1 MPFAAGKGRQ
11 IVVNDKIVRVGD
23 DRDELRAVLIEHIHG
38 VIGNPQSIRVGLF
51 ILVHRQ
57 AINAARPAGK
67 ALGEPGI
74 AHAHVQDR
82 RTGHRHRV
90 EDSLDAGLVTG
101 GLLLC
106 PVYCLADPCHP
117 RLLEVT
123 TELFVGS
130 IGACLSR
137 HGMISS
143 APAVVTPGHLKMY
156 WRSCLFQKV
165 GDRRTN
171 MQLGVMLEGQ
181 EGLTW
186 ELWRRIMARVEELG
200 FESLWRSDH
209 FMSLVD
215 SRRDALETW
224 VALTLTA
231 AETTRLRFGSLVCPM
246 TFRHPSLLARMAAAV
261 DTLSGGRLVLG
272 VGAGWN
278 AEEHHAFGIPFPPL
292 TEPMSML
299 EEGIEVIVRLLG
311 DGPAHFAGRYYQLD
325 GAHPYPKPAQLPRIP
340 LLIGTTS
347 AGRMLRIVARYAD
360 EWDVPGI
367 TSPTEYCARRERLV
381 AYCREINR
389 DPRDIRRCVSTAYL
403 IGRSAA
409 ELRRR
414 GAAM

>member
-1 MPFAAGKGRQ
+1 
-11 IVVNDKIVRVGD
+11 
-23 DRDELRAVLIEHIHG
+23 
-38 VIGNPQSIRVGLF
+38 
-51 ILVHRQ
+51 
-57 AINAARPAGK
+57 
-67 ALGEPGI
+67 
-74 AHAHVQDR
+74 
-82 RTGHRHRV
+82 
-90 EDSLDAGLVTG
+90 
-101 GLLLC
+101 
-106 PVYCLADPCHP
+106 
-117 RLLEVT
+117 
-123 TELFVGS
+123 
-130 IGACLSR
+130 
-137 HGMISS
+137 
-143 APAVVTPGHLKMY
+143 
-156 WRSCLFQKV
+156 
-165 GDRRTN
+165 

-186 ELWRRIMARVEELG
+186 DLWRRIMARVEELG

-278 AEEHHAFGIPFPPL
+278 AQEHHAFGIPFPPL
-292 TEPMSML
+292 KERMSML

-325 GAHPYPKPAQLPRIP
+325 GAHPYPKPTQRPRIP

-367 TSPTEYCARRERLV
+367 TSPTEYRARRERLV
-381 AYCREINR
+381 AYCHEINR
-389 DPRDIRRCVSTAYL
+389 DPREIRRCVSTAYL
-403 IGRSAA
+403 IGRNAA

-414 GAAM
+414 GAAMQQLIPGLELHTPEAVPDILRAEGWLVGMPDQIIVQLQALAAEGVQRVMLQHNDHTDFEALELLARDVMPAVAVWP